1 MTARFDADFPSVSE
15 VIFMWGECSLLLRIL
30 VTRMELMIYCYALE
44 LVLYLRHDSHRAFEN
59 YSR

>member
-1 MTARFDADFPSVSE
+1 MTTRFDADFPSASE
-15 VIFMWGECSLLLRIL
+15 VITMWGESSLLLRIL
-30 VTRMELMIYCYALE
+30 VTWMGLTIYCYALE